1 MIDEDYM
8 NEKLEWVKY
17 RIEMLDQIEDK
28 LIKMKQLAE
37 FARDFK
43 LSSQQIESINTKILK
58 FQQEVIALDEQS
70 RTFRLDTH

>member
-17 RIEMLDQIEDK
+17 RIEMLDLIEVK

-43 LSSQQIESINTKILK
+43 LSSQQIELINTKILK